1 MRRDTR
7 RMLTLVGRQKERA
20 ALDILLGAASTGA
33 GGTLVLR
40 GEPGTGK
47 TALLDHAVQ
56 WPGDLRVARVA
67 GIESELDLEFGALH
81 RLLVPF
87 LDRLDRLPAPQ
98 HRTLRTIFGLDW
110 GGACNRF
117 LAGAGALSLLADAAR
132 ERPLLLIVDDAH
144 WLDQES
150 AQVLA
155 FVAHRLHADAI
166 ACLFGMREPA
176 ERSRALDGLSSL
188 HVGGLPEAQARELLD
203 SLAGRPLGARLVERV
218 IAGTGGNPLALAEVA
233 RQLAGGS
240 LPFGPLSFG
249 PLSVGSRLEGWFLL
263 RVMDLP
269 AETRALL
276 LVMAADLSGDRA
288 LLWRAASR
296 LGISAGAADPAVAGG
311 LIATFGAKV
320 AFRHPLVRSAVYHG
334 APPAERCLVHGALA
348 AASDPRL
355 DSDRRAWHRAAATI
369 VPDEEIAAELAHSAD
384 RARQR
389 GGHGSAAALLTR
401 AAELTPQGSYRTER
415 MLAAAVAELTA
426 GAPSS
431 ARVLLNE
438 AAGQLAEPL
447 ARGQAQRLDGRL
459 RFALGSGGEAPSVL
473 LQAAR
478 VFGPLDPGRA
488 RETLLEAL
496 QVALYAGRTAIG
508 VGVAEVARAMSQA
521 PVVPQPGSAIPEL
534 LLNGYAAVLNGDRTA
549 GIPLLRRAVA
559 MLCTDEIP
567 VAKVAEQL
575 LWLLLGC
582 RAAGEL
588 LDDAALHTVASR
600 GVQLIRDAGALTALP
615 LALKLLGM
623 AELLSGKFA
632 AAEACRAEELQL
644 SAATGNP
651 GVFGTSSRDDVPVLA
666 WRGREAETRS
676 GAALLTRDG
685 IELGRGI
692 AITMAQYS
700 LATLELGLG
709 QYEAAL
715 DRWLDVYREDPF
727 FHGTLALPGLIEAAA
742 RSGDRRAASAA
753 LDRLTERALASGTRW
768 ALGLLSRSRALLAS
782 DDAAEPLYQGAIGN
796 LQRTRATPDLARA
809 HLLYGEWLRR
819 QRRRRDARS
828 QLRTAHQLLE
838 SMGAD
843 AFAARAANELR
854 AAGERAR
861 PQTPEINGDLTAQEA
876 QIAGL
881 VAAGASNREIA
892 EKLFISTSTV
902 EYHLRK
908 VFRKLDL
915 TSRTQLAHVLAPG
928 LPRSEHILGMP
939 GVLVRAMQAQGLRD
953 IVCEPYSLRTI

>member
-1 MRRDTR
+1 
-7 RMLTLVGRQKERA
+7 MLTLVGRQKERA
-20 ALDILLGAASTGA
+20 ALDIVLDAASTGA

-47 TALLDHAVQ
+47 TALLDYAVQ
-56 WPGDLRVARVA
+56 RSGDLRVARVA
-67 GIESELDLEFGALH
+67 GFESEMDLEYGALH
-81 RLLVPF
+81 PLLVPF
-87 LDRLDRLPAPQ
+87 LDGIDRLPEPQ

-110 GGACNRF
+110 GGTRNRF
-117 LAGAGALSLLADAAR
+117 LAGIGVLSLLGDAAR

-155 FVAHRLHADAI
+155 FVAHRLEGNAI
-166 ACLFGMREPA
+166 ACLFAVPEPP
-176 ERSRALDGLSSL
+176 EQSSALDGLASL
-188 HVGGLPEAQARELLD
+188 QIGGLPAAQARELLD
-203 SLAGRPLGARLVERV
+203 SLAGRPLGARLVDRV
-218 IAGTGGNPLALAEVA
+218 IAEAGGNPLALAEVA
-233 RQLAGGS
+233 RHLAGGS
-240 LPFGPLSFG
+240 LPFGPLS
-249 PLSVGSRLEGWFLL
+249 VGSRLDGRFLL
-263 RVMDLP
+263 RVVDLP
-269 AETRALL
+269 ADTRALL
-276 LVMAADLSGDRA
+276 LLMAADLSGDQA
-288 LLWRAASR
+288 LLWRAASQ
-296 LGISAGAADPAVAGG
+296 LGIAPGAADSAVAGG
-311 LIATFGAKV
+311 LIAAFGGKV

-334 APPAERCLVHGALA
+334 APAAELCLVHGALA
-348 AASDPRL
+348 AASDPQL
-355 DSDRRAWHRAAATI
+355 DSDRRAWHRAAAAI
-369 VPDEEIAAELAHSAD
+369 GPDEEIAAELERSAD
-384 RARQR
+384 RGRQR
-389 GGHGSAAALLTR
+389 GGHASAAALLAR
-401 AAELTPQGSYRTER
+401 AAELTPQGSHRTER

-438 AAGQLAEPL
+438 AAGQLTGPL
-447 ARGQAQRLDGRL
+447 ARAQAQRLDGRL
-459 RFALGSGGEAPSVL
+459 RFALGSGGEAPSIL

-496 QVALYAGRTAIG
+496 QVALYAGRMASG

-521 PVVPQPGSAIPEL
+521 PPVPQPGSAIPEL
-534 LLNGYAAVLNGDRTA
+534 LLDGYAAVLNGDRTA
-549 GIPLLRRAVA
+549 GVPLLRRAVA

-567 VAKVAEQL
+567 MAKVAEQL

-582 RAAGEL
+582 RAAGEV
-588 LDDAALHTVASR
+588 LDDAALYTVASR
-600 GVQLIRDAGALTALP
+600 GAHLVRDAGALTALP
-615 LALKLLGM
+615 LVLKLLGM

-632 AAEACRAEELQL
+632 AAEACRVEELQL
-644 SAATGNP
+644 STATGNP
-651 GVFGTSSRDDVPVLA
+651 GVFGTSARDDVPVLA

-700 LATLELGLG
+700 LAILELGLG
-709 QYEAAL
+709 KYEAAL
-715 DRWLDVYREDPF
+715 DRWLDIYREDPF
-727 FHGTLALPGLIEAAA
+727 FHGTLALPGLIEAGA
-742 RSGDRRAASAA
+742 RSGDWHAAGAA

-768 ALGLLSRSRALLAS
+768 ALGLLARSRALLAN
-782 DDAAEPLYQGAIGN
+782 DDAAESLYQEAIDH
-796 LQRTRATPDLARA
+796 LQRTRAAPDLARA
-809 HLLYGEWLRR
+809 HLIYGEGLRR

-828 QLRTAHQLLE
+828 QLRTAHQMLE

-854 AAGERAR
+854 AAGEHAR
-861 PQTPEINGDLTAQEA
+861 PRTPDINGSLTAQEA

-892 EKLFISTSTV
+892 EKLFITNSTV

-928 LPRSEHILGMP
+928 LPRSCPSAHRRRIGSIAAEYPLAAWVG
-939 GVLVRAMQAQGLRD
+939 
-953 IVCEPYSLRTI
+953 SK